1 MAKTGRPSAYKP
13 EFVKQAEKLC
23 ELGAT
28 DAELAEFFEVTDRTI
43 YRWQTAHPEFCQA
56 LKAGKEEAD
65 SAVARSLYRRALGY
79 RHRAVK
85 IVADAKTGAQH
96 IVPYT
101 ERYPPDTT
109 AAIFWLKNR
118 RPDVWRDRQQVEH
131 TGQVTL
137 TREQAAQRVL
147 SLVSAGKARRSA

>member
-1 MAKTGRPSAYKP
+1 VAKTGRPTAYQP
-13 EFVKQAEKLC
+13 GYAKQAKKLC
-23 ELGAT
+23 LLGAT
-28 DAELAEFFEVTDRTI
+28 DTDLAKFFEVAVSTI
-43 YRWQTAHPEFCQA
+43 SKWKVDQPEFSEA
-56 LKAGKEEAD
+56 LKAGKEGAD
-65 SAVARSLYRRALGY
+65 SAVAKSLYRRALGY
-79 RHRAVK
+79 KHRAVK
-85 IVADAKTGAQH
+85 IVADAKTGAEH

-101 ERYPPDTT
+101 EHYPPDTT

-147 SLVSAGKARRSA
+147 SLVRTGKARRSA